1 MDDAERLELLESL
14 IGELNAMAGKCIILV
29 EGANDVASLEDAGVA
44 GTFRCVQSTGGPVR
58 AAEHV
63 WHSGRDAV
71 ILTDWDRRGDSLAE
85 SLAENL
91 ASLDVRF
98 DTGIRKGMASVCR
111 PFCKDVESV
120 HSVKRM
126 LESRASY

>member
-14 IGELNAMAGKCIILV
+14 IDELNELVGRCIILV
-29 EGANDVASLEDAGVA
+29 EGVNDVTSLREAGVE
-44 GTFRCVQSTGGPVR
+44 GEFHCVQSSGGPVR

-63 WHSGRDAV
+63 WRSGKEAV

-85 SLAENL
+85 SLGENL
-91 ASLDVRF
+91 ASLDVRC
-98 DTGIRKGMASVCR
+98 DTGIRKRMASVCR

-126 LESRASY
+126 LESKASY

>member
-14 IGELNAMAGKCIILV
+14 IEELNAVAGKCIILV
-29 EGANDVASLEDAGVA
+29 EGANDAASLRAAGVA

-63 WHSGRDAV
+63 WLSGREAV
-71 ILTDWDRRGDSLAE
+71 VLTDWDRRGDSLAE

-98 DTGIRKGMASVCR
+98 DASIRKRMASVCR

-120 HSVKRM
+120 HSVKEM
-126 LESRASY
+126 LRFKASY